1 MTKDE
6 IFTAVQDIFRT
17 VFDDDSIAL
26 TREMTADDI
35 EDWDSLEQI
44 NLLVA
49 IEKRFNIKFQLAD
62 VKDLPNVGAMQA
74 LLREKKFVQEIKRR
88 GL

>member
-49 IEKRFNIKFQLAD
+49 IEKRFNIKLQLAD
-62 VKDLPNVGAMQA
+62 VKDLPNVGAM
-74 LLREKKFVQEIKRR
+74 LDLVERMV
-88 GL
+88 G

>member
-1 MTKDE
+1 LTKDE

-62 VKDLPNVGAMQA
+62 VKDLPNVGAM
-74 LLREKKFVQEIKRR
+74 LDLVERMV
-88 GL
+88 G